1 MTEQEYNAIIAEQ
14 GLKIS
19 KAREAEV
26 EARHKNK
33 HCQRGVLRVP
43 CTEVCR
49 LHRQKSRDSILY
61 HCFQQ
66 RRARGEDRNRLS
78 LWF

>member
-14 GLKIS
+14 SLEIS

-26 EARHKNK
+26 EARRKINTA
-33 HCQRGVLRVP
+33 REEFLRVP

-49 LHRQKSRDSILY
+49 LHRQESRDSILY
-61 HCFQQ
+61 PWFQ
-66 RRARGEDRNRLS
+66 RRSARGEDRNRLS